1 MGAAYPEEAEDKANS
16 ENNHQQCLEETFQKL
31 CGILESIH
39 KDRAFK
45 CQGTKILMR
54 LQIIMQRHPGMR
66 TAEMYKIAKDLNPL
80 KDLNN
85 FTNVE
90 LKITLKGSKELT

>member
-1 MGAAYPEEAEDKANS
+1 
-16 ENNHQQCLEETFQKL
+16 
-31 CGILESIH
+31 
-39 KDRAFK
+39 
-45 CQGTKILMR
+45 
-54 LQIIMQRHPGMR
+54 MR

-85 FTNVE
+85 FTNAE